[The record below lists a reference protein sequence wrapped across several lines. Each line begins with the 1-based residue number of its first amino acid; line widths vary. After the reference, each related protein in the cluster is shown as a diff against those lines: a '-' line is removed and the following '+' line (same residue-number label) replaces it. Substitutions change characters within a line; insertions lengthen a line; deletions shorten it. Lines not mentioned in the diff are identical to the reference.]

1 MAKYFCNEDCN
12 NCDIP
17 NNRQLTVVLNAL
29 YERFGDEVYS
39 IVQSLCPNMTCC
51 PDCRIDDFCH
61 DEDCEL
67 LAEAEELVARMAVAR
82 MKEGNNG

>member
-39 IVQSLCPNMTCC
+39 IVQSLCPNMTVCA
-51 PDCRIDDFCH
+51 DCRIDDFCH
-61 DEDCEL
+61 VEDCEL
-67 LAEAEELVARMAVAR
+67 LAEAEELIEKTKGV
-82 MKEGNNG
+82 N

>member
-1 MAKYFCNEDCN
+1 MKKYFCDEDCN
-12 NCDIP
+12 NCEIP

-29 YERFGDEVYS
+29 YERFGEDVYG

-51 PDCRIDDFCH
+51 ADCRFDDFCH

-67 LAEAEELVARMAVAR
+67 LAEAEKLVAISVVDNTRG
-82 MKEGNNG
+82 KNNG